1 LKVIENTSDTQAVQ
15 HVEISR
21 VLATPFVR
29 QMARGMK
36 IDIQQV
42 KVTGPVGRVTENDLQ
57 QYVEKINK
65 LN

>member
-1 LKVIENTSDTQAVQ
+1 VILKAVQ

-42 KVTGPVGRVTENDLQ
+42 SERVLSDE
-57 QYVEKINK
+57 
-65 LN
+65 